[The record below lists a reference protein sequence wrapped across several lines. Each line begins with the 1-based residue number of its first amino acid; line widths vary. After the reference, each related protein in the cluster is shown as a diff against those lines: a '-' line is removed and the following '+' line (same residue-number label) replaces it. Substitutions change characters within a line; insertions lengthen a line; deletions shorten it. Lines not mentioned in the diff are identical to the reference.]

1 MGSRADTVVRAWEQV
16 QDTAEWQRPAAL
28 LAALSS
34 APLADTMT
42 LGVARRDAAL
52 LAWHTTLFGPR
63 WRAFAQCPACDA
75 VLEYDIPVA
84 REALTAPPDAIEV
97 EAEGTRW
104 VARWPDSRDLAD
116 AAACPDRDAAR
127 AMLVRRIIA
136 AEVDPATVT
145 VVLAALAAAHR
156 GCWTMSLC
164 CCDCSRSWE
173 VVFDAGE
180 FLWRE
185 LRAAARRIL
194 REVDVL
200 ARVYHWSEADILA
213 LSDTRRHAYLEMV
226 Q

>member
-1 MGSRADTVVRAWEQV
+1 MGSRADTVVRAWERV
-16 QDTAEWQRPAAL
+16 QDSAEWQRPAAL

-34 APLADTMT
+34 VPLAEALT

-63 WRAFAQCPACDA
+63 WRAYAQCPACEA
-75 VLEYDIPVA
+75 ALEYDIPVD
-84 REALTAPPDAIEV
+84 REALVAPPDHLAIE
-97 EAEGTRW
+97 AGGRQW
-104 VARWPDSRDLAD
+104 VARWPDSRDLAE
-116 AAACPDRDAAR
+116 AAACQDRDAAR
-127 AMLVRRIIA
+127 ALLVTRIVA
-136 AEVDPATVT
+136 AEAEPAAVAAI
-145 VVLAALAAAHR
+145 LAALAAAHR
-156 GCWTMSLC
+156 GCWTMALR
-164 CCDCSRSWE
+164 CCDCSRSWD

-185 LRAAARRIL
+185 LGAAARRIL

-213 LSDTRRHAYLEMV
+213 LSDTRRHAYLEIV